1 MTVLHALLILLAGVA
16 AGTIN
21 TIVGSGTL
29 VTFPTLLAFGIPA
42 VNANVS
48 NTLGLVAGGVSG
60 SLGYRKE
67 LVGAGRTVRRLLPM
81 SFLGA
86 ATGALLLI
94 WLPPGWFNTIVP
106 VLIFIGVLLVVLG
119 PWLQRRAAAAHTD
132 QAATAS
138 TARGIGLLV
147 GIYGAGVYGGYFG
160 AAQGVL
166 LVGLMSVLMTD
177 PLQRI
182 NGIKNILGLVVN
194 AVAAV
199 TFMIVAWNHIDW
211 RVAGLIA
218 IGSLIGGVL
227 GARVGRRLSPW
238 VLRAVIVVIG
248 VVAIVQLLRK

>member
-1 MTVLHALLILLAGVA
+1 MTLTHALLILLAGIA

-48 NTLGLVAGGVSG
+48 NSVGLVAGGVSG

-67 LVGAGRTVRRLLPM
+67 LVGIGRRIARLVPM
-81 SFLGA
+81 SLLGGI
-86 ATGALLLI
+86 TGALLLI
-94 WLPPGWFNTIVP
+94 WLPPGWFDMIVP
-106 VLIFIGVLLVVLG
+106 ALIFLGVLLVVLG
-119 PWLQRRAAAAHTD
+119 PWLQKRAAAAHSEAGGD
-132 QAATAS
+132 S
-138 TARGIGLLV
+138 TARSIALFA

-160 AAQGVL
+160 AAQGVI

-182 NGIKNILGLVVN
+182 NGIKNVLSLVVN

-199 TFMIVAWNHIDW
+199 VFMIVAWNHIDW

-218 IGSLIGGVL
+218 LGSLIGGVI
-227 GARVGRRLSPW
+227 GARVGRKLSPW
-238 VLRAVIVVIG
+238 VLRGVIVVIG
-248 VVAIVQLLRK
+248 VIAIVQLLRG